1 MRKAIENM
9 KALIYDIKRFTVHD
23 GPGIRTT
30 VFFKGC
36 PLNCLWCHNPES
48 KNPEP
53 EKLIKE
59 NRVGDKQFV
68 TEEIIGNEYSVEQLI
83 AEIEKDQIFFEESGG
98 GVTFSGGEPLLQ
110 IDFLVEVLK
119 ILKTKGIHTAVDT
132 CGFKE
137 EDTFKKIINLPD
149 IFLFDLKI
157 INTEKHIE
165 FTGVS
170 NDAILS
176 NLKILSENQSK
187 IFIRFPVIPG
197 YNDDE
202 TNVNDMM
209 AFLKTINFEELNL
222 LRYHNLA
229 KTKCQRLGKKYEMPD
244 IPNTKKEDLSGLKE
258 TFEAAGIRVKI
269 VN

>member
-1 MRKAIENM
+1 MS
-9 KALIYDIKRFTVHD
+9 ALIYDIKRFTVHD

-48 KNPEP
+48 RNPEP

-59 NRVGDKQFV
+59 NRVGEKQFV
-68 TEEIIGNEYSVEQLI
+68 TEEIIGKEYSVERLI

-98 GVTFSGGEPLLQ
+98 GVTFSGGEPLNQ

-119 ILKTKGIHTAVDT
+119 RLKTKGIHTAVDT

-137 EDTFKKIINLPD
+137 EESFRKIINLPD
-149 IFLFDLKI
+149 IFLFDLKV
-157 INTEKHIE
+157 INAEKHIE

-170 NDAILS
+170 NDVILS
-176 NLKILSENQSK
+176 NLKILSENKCK
-187 IFIRFPVIPG
+187 IFIRFPVVPG
-197 YNDDE
+197 FNDDQ
-202 TNVNDMM
+202 TNVNDMI
-209 AFLKTINFEELNL
+209 ALLKTINFEELNL

-229 KTKCQRLGKKYEMPD
+229 RTKCQRLGKKYEMPD
-244 IPNTKKEDLSGLKE
+244 IPNTKKEDLLELKRSFE
-258 TFEAAGIRVKI
+258 TAGFKVKI
-269 VN
+269 V